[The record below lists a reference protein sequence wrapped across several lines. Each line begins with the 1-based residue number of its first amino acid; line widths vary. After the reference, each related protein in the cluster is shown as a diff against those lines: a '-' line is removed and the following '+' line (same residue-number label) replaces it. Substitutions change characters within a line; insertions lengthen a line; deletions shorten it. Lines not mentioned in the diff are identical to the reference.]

1 MPKLTDEHRDRRR
14 RQILDAAMAC
24 FDRHGLHATTTDEI
38 VAEAGLSA
46 GAIYR
51 YFDSKDAIIEAVAAE
66 RHAHERS
73 LLADALVGN
82 DPRASLRSFLDR
94 YFDWLADPDEQRRR
108 RVNVY
113 VWAESLHNARLAG
126 VVASGLVPLDQ
137 SVDAVRAAVRSG
149 AFPPAL
155 DAEPFVRVVLALLQ
169 GFVLQQCWDPTV
181 DLQRYRA
188 TALATVD
195 ALLSVTTEA

>member
-1 MPKLTDEHRDRRR
+1 M
-14 RQILDAAMAC
+14 
-24 FDRHGLHATTTDEI
+24 
-38 VAEAGLSA
+38 AEAGLSA

-51 YFDSKDAIIEAVAAE
+51 YFDSKGAIVEAIAVE

-73 LLADALVGN
+73 LLADALVGD
-82 DPRASLRSFLDR
+82 DPRVSVRSFLER
-94 YFDWLADPDEQRRR
+94 NFDWLGDPEEQRRR

-113 VWAESLHNARLAG
+113 VWAEALHNPRLAG

-137 SVDAVRAAVRSG
+137 SVRAAGAAVRSG
-149 AFPPAL
+149 ALPPTI
-155 DAEPFVRVVLALLQ
+155 DAEAFVRVVLALLQ

>member
-1 MPKLTDEHRDRRR
+1 L
-14 RQILDAAMAC
+14 AA
-24 FDRHGLHATTTDEI
+24 D
-38 VAEAGLSA
+38 
-46 GAIYR
+46 
-51 YFDSKDAIIEAVAAE
+51 FDSKDAIIEAVAAE

-73 LLADALVGN
+73 LLADALVGD
-82 DPRASLRSFLDR
+82 DPRASLRSFLEQ